1 MKRILVVDDEPS
13 ITTLLKYN
21 LEKENF
27 EVDVCFDG
35 EEAIHKATTNQYDF
49 MILDL
54 MLPKVNGFDVTKQLR
69 KEKKLPAFPKTQ
81 IPPYPSHSRPNTF
94 KSNQML

>member
-27 EVDVCFDG
+27 EVDVVHDG
-35 EEAIHKATTNQYDF
+35 EAAVDCAMSNQYSF
-49 MILDL
+49 IILDL
-54 MLPKVNGFDVTKQLR
+54 MLPKINGFDVTKTLR
-69 KEKKLPAFPKTQ
+69 KEKLVHQ
-81 IPPYPSHSRPNTF
+81 
-94 KSNQML
+94 LLC